1 MFLKIIKILFL
12 IIIPTILYAEEANKK
27 TIVNKLTDP
36 ITNTFQ
42 SLTSFDGI
50 KKAELE
56 IDTKDTDFQPDI
68 RASIVSSLSE
78 SNDKKTFW
86 LNQLN
91 LSNQD
96 DRETINLGLM
106 YRTLSDDNKW
116 IRGFNIFYDHE
127 FPYDHQRASVGIELK
142 SSPIEFNSNYYQRLS
157 GDKTIGS
164 TTERAM
170 DGMDAEIGFQVP
182 YMPSSKLFF
191 KGYEWDG
198 LDYDVKS
205 GNKISLRIRP
215 TQNLEIELGADDN
228 DQRSDYRATASIKFK
243 KTFGEVKETSKL
255 FISDTAFEY
264 HDMNSEIYDT
274 VRRQNR
280 IVKTVT
286 GTVAV
291 ARGT

>member
-42 SLTSFDGI
+42 SLTSFDGV

-56 IDTKDTDFQPDI
+56 IDTKDTEFQPDI

-198 LDYDVKS
+198 ADYDVKS

-215 TQNLEIELGADDN
+215 TQNLEIEIGADDN

-243 KTFGEVKETSKL
+243 KTFGEVKETSKS
-255 FISDTAFEY
+255 FTSDTAFEY
-264 HDMNSEIYDT
+264 HDMNAEIYDT

-286 GTVAV
+286 GTVTV

>member
-116 IRGFNIFYDHE
+116 IRGFNIFMIMN
-127 FPYDHQRASVGIELK
+127 FL
-142 SSPIEFNSNYYQRLS
+142 
-157 GDKTIGS
+157 TIIN
-164 TTERAM
+164 E
-170 DGMDAEIGFQVP
+170 QV
-182 YMPSSKLFF
+182 
-191 KGYEWDG
+191 
-198 LDYDVKS
+198 
-205 GNKISLRIRP
+205 
-215 TQNLEIELGADDN
+215 
-228 DQRSDYRATASIKFK
+228 
-243 KTFGEVKETSKL
+243 
-255 FISDTAFEY
+255 
-264 HDMNSEIYDT
+264 
-274 VRRQNR
+274 
-280 IVKTVT
+280 
-286 GTVAV
+286 
-291 ARGT
+291 

>member
-12 IIIPTILYAEEANKK
+12 IIIPTVLYAEEANKK
-27 TIVNKLTDP
+27 TIVNKLLDP

-42 SLTSFDGI
+42 SLTSYEGI

-78 SNDKKTFW
+78 SDDKKTFW

-96 DRETINLGLM
+96 DRETINLGFM

-127 FPYDHQRASVGIELK
+127 FPYDHQRASVGIEIK

-198 LDYDVKS
+198 ADYDVKS

-215 TQNLEIELGADDN
+215 TQNLEIEIGADDN

-243 KTFGEVKETSKL
+243 KTFGEVKETSNS

-264 HDMNSEIYDT
+264 HDMDAEIYDT

-286 GTVAV
+286 GTVTV

>member
-1 MFLKIIKILFL
+1 MILKIFKILFL

-27 TIVNKLTDP
+27 TIANKLLDP

-78 SNDKKTFW
+78 SDDKKAFW

-106 YRTLSDDNKW
+106 YRTLSDNNKW

-127 FPYDHQRASVGIELK
+127 FPYDHQRASVGIEIK

-170 DGMDAEIGFQVP
+170 DGMDAEIGFQIP

-198 LDYDVKS
+198 TDYDVKS

-215 TQNLEIELGADDN
+215 TQNLEIELGADNN
-228 DQRSDYRATASIKFK
+228 DQQSDYRATASVKFK
-243 KTFGEVKETSKL
+243 KTFGEVKETSKS

-264 HDMNSEIYDT
+264 QDMDAEIYDV

-286 GTVAV
+286 GTVTV